1 MIKNNNILYLALIP
15 VLLITILVVYFIGRG
30 SGKNAAKVNDGKE
43 LDKDIDTNQLSYPLS
58 SYKQFAD
65 TLHVAMLGLGTDFTG
80 VKKVFTKIKNQ
91 SDLFQLLKSF
101 GTRGS
106 YIDYGL
112 YNALVFS
119 GDLTRWLNDE
129 LSETEKS
136 QIINLLET
144 NNITFTI

>member
-1 MIKNNNILYLALIP
+1 MIKNSNLMYLALIP
-15 VLLITILVVYFIGRG
+15 ILLITLLVIYFIGRG
-30 SGKNAAKVNDGKE
+30 SGKNAAKVNDDKE
-43 LDKDIDTNQLSYPLS
+43 LDKDIDKTQLSYPIS

-65 TLHVAMLGLGTDFTG
+65 TLHVAMVGLGTDFTSI
-80 VKKVFTKIKNQ
+80 KNVFAKINNQ

-106 YIDYGL
+106 YIDYGI

-136 QIINLLET
+136 QIINLLESK
-144 NNITFTI
+144 NITFTI